1 MGARGRQ
8 AAPGDGEKRAA
19 PERQGVEPT
28 GENLMMKIPKETL
41 GLAGEFAVASELCKR
56 GVYAQLTLGNRK
68 RTDLLIESDARMLR
82 IQVKSK
88 QGPTWPAVKGITGDD
103 IFLVFVDFHKKDPLQ
118 RPDFY
123 LLSSKD
129 WARFVEREL
138 VKTGLV
144 SEGKFKLSSEN
155 VPTGRDGFVGMSVSA
170 KQLADF
176 KEEWHKIEQ
185 RVV

>member
-1 MGARGRQ
+1 
-8 AAPGDGEKRAA
+8 
-19 PERQGVEPT
+19 
-28 GENLMMKIPKETL
+28 MKIPKETL
-41 GLAGEFAVASELCKR
+41 GLAGEFAVASKLCKR

-103 IFLVFVDFHKKDPLQ
+103 IYLVFVDFQNRDPLE

-123 LLSSKD
+123 VLAARD
-129 WARFVEREL
+129 WTRFAAREL
-138 VKTGLV
+138 VDTGLV
-144 SEGKFKLSSEN
+144 SQAKVKLSPDN
-155 VPTGRDGFVGMSVSA
+155 VPTWRDGFVGMSVSP

-176 KEEWHKIEQ
+176 KEQWRKIVERSQ
-185 RVV
+185 CS

>member
-1 MGARGRQ
+1 
-8 AAPGDGEKRAA
+8 
-19 PERQGVEPT
+19 
-28 GENLMMKIPKETL
+28 MKIPKETL
-41 GLAGEFAVASELCKR
+41 SLAGEFAVASELCRR

-88 QGPTWPAVKGITGDD
+88 QTPTWPAVKGITGDD
-103 IFLVFVDFHKKDPLQ
+103 IYLVFVDFHKMDVLE

-123 LLSSKD
+123 VLSAKD
-129 WARFVEREL
+129 WARFVAREL
-138 VKTGLV
+138 VDTGLV
-144 SEGKFKLSSEN
+144 SQGKVKLSGEN
-155 VPTGRDGFVGMSVSA
+155 VPTYRDGWLGMAITA

-185 RVV
+185 RLV